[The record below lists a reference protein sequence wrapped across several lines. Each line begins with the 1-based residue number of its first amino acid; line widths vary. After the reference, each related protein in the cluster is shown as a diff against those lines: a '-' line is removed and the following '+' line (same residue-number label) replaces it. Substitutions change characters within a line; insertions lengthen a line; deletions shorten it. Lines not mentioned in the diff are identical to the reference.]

1 MAEAIAALS
10 LASNI
15 LQVIDFG
22 SKFVSTAWKIYNAT
36 HRNLESLDEIASL
49 NLLNHS
55 LSAVLQDIR
64 TQSCGTDL
72 AGESNRGILNL
83 SKECA
88 TLVEN
93 LVTSLNEI
101 ARGDPHRKRAA
112 VVAAFKLMWKREEMN
127 VLQARLN
134 DFRSQLTL
142 SLLVSMRYYASQ
154 SLVQQ
159 NAILKGLEKAQ
170 ESTPVGTSGGINS
183 RINTSDPF
191 GTSVLNYVTF
201 KLNQKEQEQ
210 ARLDLKTEIIHA
222 IHNASLGHSQIR
234 SSAVGTTIPEEAG
247 KRSLSMLLASL
258 RYSGM
263 NDREERIS
271 EAHETTF
278 QWLLK
283 DSDTNKWVSFKDWLE
298 SDDKLYW
305 ITGKAGSGKSTLI
318 KYICYPVRS
327 TQEPNP
333 VPRCRQFLE
342 TWSSDK
348 HLVIASFYFWNSGI
362 QTQMTQRGLLM
373 SLLHQILNQCPQ
385 LAPSACP
392 DRWESLSLFG
402 EDLLDWDDQEL
413 RDRLYWVTKN
423 INQVNS
429 TVALFVD
436 GLDEFQGKPEEL
448 ISLFKDIV
456 DYSNIK
462 LCVASRPWVEFQD
475 AFQHSPSLMLE
486 YLTYDD
492 IKSFVTSKFHGEPM
506 FAQLQRREEEFADQ
520 LIESI
525 VVKAAGVFLWVTLV
539 VSSLIAGMNA
549 GDRVSDFMRRLDQL
563 PPDLSKLYEKM
574 LLSLD
579 HFYLDHASQ
588 LFSLVRTSSMPMNVV
603 LASFVD
609 EDDPSFALRQPCRPL
624 SEDETVL
631 RIDTISRRINSRSK
645 GLLEVKGPPST
656 PGRFKISQNP
666 WNYSRYTVQYL
677 HRTVK
682 DYIESDEAQMF
693 LQPAARS
700 PFDPHLRLL
709 AGHIAYIKRLD
720 PDKISAQDLWRDY
733 LQESLK
739 LASSVSPGSIPQMVL
754 LLDEMDKIGRD
765 ILRAMAARR
774 RKYGSTAISKSIL
787 WAYHEAS
794 FESLDR
800 GRLGDFKHTFLSL
813 TVILGVVE
821 YVRVKAEA
829 GCLIRRPHFDTTT
842 TEISYCGEW
851 PLLMDAVMY
860 GASSMYYL
868 ARGPR
873 KTDTGPNHKM
883 IQCLLEKSADPN
895 YLVSAIAGEET
906 SPLIES
912 VSQLM
917 LSVSQVT
924 FPSKRSEKEHFWIES
939 TRLLARAGR
948 LDKDT
953 IDHALVMFL
962 EETGLRWLPFR
973 FQTFIQKAHAKKLLR
988 KSLQTLVEG
997 GNPDISNAIAKI
1009 ERLTEDSEFMRRPRH
1024 IARDI

>member
-1 MAEAIAALS
+1 
-10 LASNI
+10 
-15 LQVIDFG
+15 
-22 SKFVSTAWKIYNAT
+22 
-36 HRNLESLDEIASL
+36 
-49 NLLNHS
+49 
-55 LSAVLQDIR
+55 
-64 TQSCGTDL
+64 
-72 AGESNRGILNL
+72 
-83 SKECA
+83 
-88 TLVEN
+88 
-93 LVTSLNEI
+93 
-101 ARGDPHRKRAA
+101 
-112 VVAAFKLMWKREEMN
+112 
-127 VLQARLN
+127 
-134 DFRSQLTL
+134 
-142 SLLVSMRYYASQ
+142 
-154 SLVQQ
+154 
-159 NAILKGLEKAQ
+159 
-170 ESTPVGTSGGINS
+170 
-183 RINTSDPF
+183 
-191 GTSVLNYVTF
+191 
-201 KLNQKEQEQ
+201 
-210 ARLDLKTEIIHA
+210 
-222 IHNASLGHSQIR
+222 
-234 SSAVGTTIPEEAG
+234 
-247 KRSLSMLLASL
+247 MLLASL

-298 SDDKLYW
+298 SNDKLYW

-318 KYICYPVRS
+318 KYICCPVRS
-327 TQEPNP
+327 AQEPNP

-342 TWSSDK
+342 TWSGDK
-348 HLVIASFYFWNSGI
+348 DLVIASFYFWNSGI

-385 LAPSACP
+385 LAPLACP
-392 DRWESLSLFG
+392 DRWESLGLFG

-413 RDRLYWVTKN
+413 RDTLCWVTKN

-462 LCVASRPWVEFQD
+462 LCVASRPWVQFED
-475 AFQHSPSLMLE
+475 AFEHRPFLKLQD
-486 YLTYDD
+486 LTYDD
-492 IKSFVTSKFHGEPM
+492 IKSFVASKFHSEPM
-506 FAQLQRREEEFADQ
+506 FAQLRRREEEFADQ

-525 VVKAAGVFLWVTLV
+525 VVKADGVFLWVTLV

-588 LFSLVRTSSMPMNVV
+588 LFSLVRTSSIPMNVV

-624 SEDETVL
+624 SKDETVL
-631 RIDTISRRINSRSK
+631 RMDTMRRRINSRSK
-645 GLLEVKGPPST
+645 GLLEVKGPEAF
-656 PGRFKISQNP
+656 PGRFENP
-666 WNYSRYTVQYL
+666 EDPCNYSQYTVQYL

-682 DYIESDEAQMF
+682 DYIESDEAQMI

-700 PFDPHLRLL
+700 PIDPHLRLL

-720 PDKISAQDLWRDY
+720 PDRISAPNLWRDN

-739 LASSVSPGSIPQMVL
+739 LARSVSPGCIPQMVL

-765 ILRAMAARR
+765 ILRALAARR
-774 RKYGSTAISKSIL
+774 RRDESTAIPKSIL
-787 WAYHEAS
+787 WAYHQTS

-800 GRLGDFKHTFLSL
+800 GGDLDDFKHTFLSL
-813 TVILGVVE
+813 TVIFGVVE

-829 GCLIRRPHFDTTT
+829 GCLIRHPHFDTTT

-860 GASSMYYL
+860 GASSMYITWVV
-868 ARGPR
+868 P
-873 KTDTGPNHKM
+873 KHVTGPNHKM

-895 YLVSAIAGEET
+895 YLVSAVAGEET

-917 LSVSQVT
+917 LFVSQDS
-924 FPSKRSEKEHFWIES
+924 FFIKQSEKEHFWIES

-953 IDHALVMFL
+953 IDRALVIFL
-962 EETGLRWLPFR
+962 EKRGLRWLPFR
-973 FQTFIQKAHAKKLLR
+973 FHTFIQRAHAKKLLR

-997 GNPDISNAIAKI
+997 GNPNICTALAEMKRFTRNSPFSKDIFRKNTLNL
-1009 ERLTEDSEFMRRPRH
+1009 RVVTMT
-1024 IARDI
+1024 